1 MSADAAPAALPGWL
15 IPLVRSVRAA
25 EAGDFLR
32 QAPTAPPGGGRRSAV
47 LILLADGAAGPEVL
61 LIQRSD
67 QLRKHAGQPAF
78 PGGAADPDDR
88 GPADTA
94 LREAAEEVGLD
105 RAGVRVVALLPE
117 LYVVPSGFAV
127 TPVLAW
133 WQRPHPVGVMDPAEV
148 SLVERVPVAE
158 LVDPANRCRVRHP
171 SGYIG
176 PAFSVRGMLVWG
188 FTGAVL
194 DRLLELAGWARPW
207 DPGVVREL
215 PQRTLDLA
223 ARGAPPGFRT
233 PAPGPDPAA
242 GAAADPCGGLAA
254 GSCTGLVEEPEDDPE
269 DDGPAADDV
278 LPAGVCPSAADPD
291 RPGTVER

>member
-1 MSADAAPAALPGWL
+1 MSADPASDALPGWL
-15 IPLVRSVRAA
+15 LPLLGAVRTA

-47 LILLADGAAGPEVL
+47 LILLADGPAGPEVL

-67 QLRKHAGQPAF
+67 QLRKPAGQPAF
-78 PGGAADPDDR
+78 PGGAADPDDH

-105 RAGVRVVALLPE
+105 RSGVRVIALLPE

-133 WQRPHPVGVMDPAEV
+133 WQAPHPVGVVDAAEV
-148 SLVERVPVAE
+148 SKVARVPVAE

-171 SGYIG
+171 SGYVG
-176 PAFSVRGMLVWG
+176 PAFTVHGMLVWG

-194 DRLLELAGWARPW
+194 DRLLELAGWAGPW
-207 DPGVVREL
+207 DPDVVREL

-223 ARGAPPGFRT
+223 ARGA
-233 PAPGPDPAA
+233 APGHRAA
-242 GAAADPCGGLAA
+242 APAADPD
-254 GSCTGLVEEPEDDPE
+254 TGPDTGPGDDDPE

-278 LPAGVCPSAADPD
+278 VPAGACPSGRDPERSGAGVCPSGEDPG